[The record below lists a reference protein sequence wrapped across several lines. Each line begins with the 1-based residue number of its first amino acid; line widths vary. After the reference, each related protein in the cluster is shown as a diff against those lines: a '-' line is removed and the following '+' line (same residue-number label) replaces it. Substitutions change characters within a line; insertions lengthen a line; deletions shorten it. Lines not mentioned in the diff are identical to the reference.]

1 MIILIPLS
9 NTSIVFADEDLSSL
23 HPVHYFM
30 QSEGGG
36 VNLVDKSE
44 EIRKENYWVDLK
56 YSKVYNVWI
65 LAASVPAIYINT
77 YKF

>member
-1 MIILIPLS
+1 MLMKKAVKKNISLILTLMIILIPLS

-30 QSEGGG
+30 QSKGGG

-44 EIRKENYWVDLK
+44 EIRKENY
-56 YSKVYNVWI
+56 
-65 LAASVPAIYINT
+65 
-77 YKF
+77 